1 MDNSYMIRKE
11 ISTGNPLKDILISG
25 VAGLGEGLNPRGK
38 YYVQSNW
45 RGNGLANTGI
55 GYLANPNYRDWAS
68 GAAAASALWKNG
80 KFGDNILAR
89 LSGLGNFNKRRELYR
104 SVSDAID
111 KYARP
116 TQYDMYSDN
125 YGYTDNNFSSPISR
139 GITDYFNGTPDSNSI
154 QGVVYN
160 QRPKV
165 SPSIWNDY
173 LR

>member
-1 MDNSYMIRKE
+1 MTENENKRE
-11 ISTGNPLKDILISG
+11 FHPFAGLWSG
-25 VAGLGEGLNPRGK
+25 VGELLSPQGQ
-38 YYVQSNW
+38 YYIMSNW
-45 RGNGLANTGI
+45 KGNGLANTGL
-55 GYLANPNYRDWAS
+55 GYLRNPNSRDYTSA
-68 GAAAASALWKNG
+68 GQALAALGNLKN
-80 KFGDNILAR
+80 KDNF
-89 LSGLGNFNKRRELYR
+89 LSGLGNFNKRRELYG

-116 TQYDMYSDN
+116 TQYDMYNDN

-154 QGVVYN
+154 QGVIYN